1 MMITADVVRRRFAS
15 VAADSVKD
23 HDFCRAM
30 LCIRTAYAVMRCLS
44 VRLSHRSSVTFMY
57 CVKMRNRILKCF
69 SLSVASSFEFFRTK
83 PYCNIPI

>member
-15 VAADSVKD
+15 VAADSMKD

-44 VRLSHRSSVTFMY
+44 VRLSVPPSICHVHVLY
-57 CVKMRNRILKCF
+57 QN
-69 SLSVASSFEFFRTK
+69 A
-83 PYCNIPI
+83 